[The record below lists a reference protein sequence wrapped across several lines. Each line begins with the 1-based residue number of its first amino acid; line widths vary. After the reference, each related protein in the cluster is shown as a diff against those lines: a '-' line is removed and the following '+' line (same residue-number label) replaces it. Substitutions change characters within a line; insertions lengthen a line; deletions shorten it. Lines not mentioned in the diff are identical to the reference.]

1 MTDPNTRYERGLD
14 VCSTLAG
21 SPEAGK
27 QLAEH
32 FAGRGAL
39 GSIAHNIGAGEIWSR
54 PGMSRRDRS
63 LVVISALSAMGRE
76 LELRSHVAGGLN
88 HGLSVDEIDEIFV
101 QLAVYAG
108 MPVAL
113 GGSAVA
119 SQVFA
124 ERDGSAERSKPPA
137 PLEQKDDEKRRADG
151 LDVLSTL
158 LGNIGMDKGATEAAI
173 LDSQGDM
180 GALVMDYAFGDV
192 WARPQLSRRDRS
204 LVVISTLTA
213 LNLKHELEIH
223 IGGALNHG
231 VTEGEVEEMLIMMI
245 LYGGFPRAIDGMILF
260 KKVLEARAQAQEGSS

>member
-1 MTDPNTRYERGLD
+1 MTDFSTRYERGLD
-14 VCSTLAG
+14 VCSTLTG

-27 QLAEH
+27 QMAE
-32 FAGRGAL
+32 FFEGRGAL
-39 GSIAHNIGAGEIWSR
+39 GQIAHHIGAGEIWSR

-76 LELRSHVAGGLN
+76 VELRAHVAGGLN
-88 HGLSVDEIDEIFV
+88 HGLSVEEIDEIFV
-101 QLAVYAG
+101 QVAVYCG

-113 GGSAVA
+113 AASGIA

-124 ERDGSAERSKPPA
+124 EREGKEERSTAPA
-137 PLEQKDDEKRRADG
+137 PLERKDDEKRRADG

-158 LGNIGMDKGATEAAI
+158 LSNIGMEPKATEAAI

-204 LVVISTLTA
+204 LVVISSLCA

-231 VTEGEVEEMLIMMI
+231 VTEGEIEEMLLMMI

-260 KKVLEARAQAQEGSS
+260 KQVLEARKGS